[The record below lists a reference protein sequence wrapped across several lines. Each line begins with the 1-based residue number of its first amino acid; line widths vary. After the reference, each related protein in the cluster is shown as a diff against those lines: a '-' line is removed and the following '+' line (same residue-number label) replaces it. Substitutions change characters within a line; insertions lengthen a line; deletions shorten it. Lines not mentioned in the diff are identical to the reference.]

1 MIYGS
6 VSTNNYRH
14 GEIVPLKA
22 SCVSTPTAV
31 PEGAELGSAVAPVT
45 TLGIHSL
52 GSEGPAGK
60 IFKKRTTDR
69 SPSHISVVQSPV
81 RCS

>member
-31 PEGAELGSAVAPVT
+31 PEGAELGSAVASVA

-52 GSEGPAGK
+52 GSEGLDGK
-60 IFKKRTTDR
+60 ILKDGSQPF
-69 SPSHISVVQSPV
+69 PH
-81 RCS
+81 